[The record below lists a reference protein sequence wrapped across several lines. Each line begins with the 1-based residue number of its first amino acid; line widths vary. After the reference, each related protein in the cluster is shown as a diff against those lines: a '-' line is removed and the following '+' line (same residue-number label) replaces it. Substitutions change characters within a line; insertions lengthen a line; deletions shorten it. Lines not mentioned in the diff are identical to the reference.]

1 MMAIADMIIAQI
13 ITAMEINGGDGGRG
27 DKEPSPSYYVKPK
40 ALIYKGL
47 RQLTI
52 SLYLSKQS

>member
-1 MMAIADMIIAQI
+1 MSPSVC
-13 ITAMEINGGDGGRG
+13 EGDT
-27 DKEPSPSYYVKPK
+27 EPSPSYYVKPR

>member
-1 MMAIADMIIAQI
+1 MII
-13 ITAMEINGGDGGRG
+13 TETGGDRTEG
-27 DKEPSPSYYVKPK
+27 DREPSPSYYVKPR
-40 ALIYKGL
+40 ALIYKVL